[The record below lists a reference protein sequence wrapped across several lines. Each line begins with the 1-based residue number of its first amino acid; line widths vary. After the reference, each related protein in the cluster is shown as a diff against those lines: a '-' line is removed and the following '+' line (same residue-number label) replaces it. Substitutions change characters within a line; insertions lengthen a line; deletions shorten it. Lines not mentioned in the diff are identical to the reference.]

1 MVLEH
6 IFGLNLLDLLKAIK
20 NTYHY
25 ILAHWGAFIY
35 KFPSKHLFVIGVTG
49 TKGKTSTIE
58 LINAG
63 LEEAGFKTALNSSLR
78 RKINRESVWNDGRS
92 MPGRFYLQEFMREAL
107 QKDCEYAIVEVT
119 SEGVVQHRHRAIDF
133 DAGVFLNLKPEHIE
147 SHGSFEKYKEAK
159 LKFFRHMGRFSSKKN
174 KYFFVNRDDD
184 AADDFIRAA
193 ETDGA
198 AEGVNVRVI
207 IYGASETPSNLLG
220 DFNKYNIGAAEAVLR
235 SIAIPDEVIERAFKK
250 FKVIPGRLEEVADKP
265 FKAYVD
271 YAHTPDSLEAVY
283 KTLKK
288 QDSKLICV
296 LGAAG
301 GGRDKWKRPEFGKIA
316 DTYCDEII
324 LTDEDPYDEKPE
336 KILEEIEAGIKN
348 KTPHKILDRREAI
361 KYAFSLAK
369 PGDTVIMT
377 GKGSERG
384 IHVAKGEVIPW
395 SDKEAA
401 LELLKEI

>member
-25 ILAHWGAFIY
+25 VLAHWGAFIY

-316 DTYCDEII
+316 DTYCDKII

-384 IHVAKGEVIPW
+384 IRVAKGEVIPW
-395 SDKEAA
+395 SDKEVA